1 MVQQLDWLNSILQ
14 VIIEGVIMPI
24 LTPMSMDPV
33 YMKIEET
40 LIPVNRSSAQ
50 VSIAIEMVTYFVV
63 HTFMTTN
70 NTSSAGIMSSTYMI
84 QSA

>member
-1 MVQQLDWLNSILQ
+1 
-14 VIIEGVIMPI
+14 MPI

-33 YMKIEET
+33 YIKIDET
-40 LIPVNRSSAQ
+40 LIPLNRSSAQ

-63 HTFMTTN
+63 HTFMTIN